1 MATIENELEH
11 QSLTIVWD
19 ELYRVLHVF
28 GELDLTTADSLRDAI
43 NVATSP
49 GAKLSIDLAGIAFTD
64 STGLQ
69 PILEACVA
77 ARRDGG
83 SIQIRNPSRIVRT
96 VATAVPSVAEVLG
109 AGEWG

>member
-1 MATIENELEH
+1 MATTEQQIDH
-11 QSLTIVWD
+11 QPLTIVWD
-19 ELYRVLHVF
+19 EDYRVLHVF
-28 GELDLTTADSLRDAI
+28 GELDLTTADSLREAI
-43 NVATSP
+43 GRATST
-49 GAKLSIDLAGIAFTD
+49 GTKLSIDLAGVAFTD

-69 PILEACVA
+69 PILEAIVD

-96 VATAVPSVAEVLG
+96 VATAVPSVADVLG